1 MSPLNRLASLMIDS
15 RGTELSDCKV
25 SVTSTSGQDIP
36 VTLESIDGSKF
47 KADFLPFEVGKAI
60 FYLNTSFSFLHV

>member
-1 MSPLNRLASLMIDS
+1 MIDS

-36 VTLESIDGSKF
+36 VTLETMDGGKF
-47 KADFLPFEVGKAI
+47 KADFLPFEVGKNNI
-60 FYLNTSFSFLHV
+60 HISYLCKIAKILIVIQL